1 MEYNLVPTWEE
12 YEIAKQNGI
21 KKSTV
26 NQRININGWSVEDA
40 ISKPLFVSLKEKYAK
55 QWELA
60 QQNGISY
67 DTFFSRIKRYNW
79 TPDDAAKTP
88 ILSPIECTKRAHSKI
103 DIITPSQYHTALNN
117 GIGKCTL
124 RTRVF
129 VLKWDIERAITTPP
143 NIKHRAK
150 KEAI

>member
-1 MEYNLVPTWEE
+1 MKYNPVPTWEE

-26 NQRININGWSVEDA
+26 DQRINIQGWSVEEA
-40 ISKPLFVSLKEKYAK
+40 ISKPLFVSFKKEYAE

-67 DTFFSRIKRYNW
+67 DTFFSRVKRYNW
-79 TPDDAAKTP
+79 DPNVAAKTP
-88 ILSPIECTKRAHSKI
+88 ILSPIECTQRAHSKI
-103 DIITPSQYHTALNN
+103 DIIKPSQYQKALKN
-117 GIGKCTL
+117 GVGKRTL
-124 RTRVF
+124 RNRVF
-129 VLKWDIERAITTPP
+129 VLKWEIERAITTPP

-150 KEAI
+150 KAVV